1 MNLQHTCRTLLF
13 LLLLC
18 SQTAFAS
25 SATVVI
31 GADQPIAS
39 QFQYW
44 EDSDGLASLQDV
56 LSLPAGD

>member
-1 MNLQHTCRTLLF
+1 L

-18 SQTAFAS
+18 SQAAFAR